1 MKLPPITKTYGGR
14 RVLDLP
20 ALELADGAIH
30 AVIGANGSGK
40 STLARI
46 LAGVI
51 TPDQG
56 SFPCMGQAGY
66 MPQRS
71 YPFRMSVV
79 RNLQLT
85 GAGRERA
92 MAQLELFGLAGL
104 ARQNARGLSGG
115 ETARLALARVLMED
129 HPLLILDEPTAAMD
143 VAAALRSEEILLDY
157 QVRTGCTVV
166 LVTHSMTQARR
177 LAGQVLFLKD
187 GHLVEQG
194 ETEQVLSHPR
204 CADTRAFLDFYA
216 L

>member
-46 LAGVI
+46 LAGV
-51 TPDQG
+51 TKPDQG
-56 SFPCMGQAGY
+56 GFPSMGQAGY

-85 GAGRERA
+85 GAGRDRV

-104 ARQNARGLSGG
+104 ARHNAKGLSGG

>member
-1 MKLPPITKTYGGR
+1 MNLPPITKTYGGR

-20 ALELADGAIH
+20 ALELADGIIH

-46 LAGVI
+46 LAGVVK
-51 TPDQG
+51 PDQG
-56 SFPCMGQAGY
+56 GSPWVGQAGY

-85 GAGRERA
+85 GAGRDRA
-92 MAQLELFGLAGL
+92 MAQLETFGLAGL
-104 ARQNARGLSGG
+104 ARQNAKDLSGG

-143 VAAALRSEEILLDY
+143 VAAALRSEEILLEY
-157 QVRTGCTVV
+157 QARTGCTVV

-177 LAGQVLFLKD
+177 MAGQVLFLKD

-194 ETEQVLSHPR
+194 ETGQVLSHPH
-204 CADTRAFLDFYA
+204 CADTRAFLDFYT